1 MQCSKKGC
9 IGTKDW
15 CGPPDTLH
23 TMICIAYPLSGV
35 LHGDSGSPLVTKP
48 AGDDGITPG
57 QNYEQIG
64 VTSWTNTESD
74 TVSFAGYTRVTE
86 MLGWIKDTIGSLDH
100 SDCPRK

>member
-9 IGTKDW
+9 IGTEDY
-15 CGPPDTLH
+15 CAPPDLLH

-35 LHGDSGSPLVTKP
+35 LGGDSGSPLVTKP

-64 VTSWTNTESD
+64 VLSLAANAPCTSSGWG
-74 TVSFAGYTRVTE
+74 VYARVTE
-86 MLGWIKDTIGSLDH
+86 VLGWIKESVGTGH
-100 SDCPRK
+100 VNCPRL